1 MACKPDIRKNLN
13 SEIRIKVAP
22 LEGANLK
29 VANQMAND
37 INKQYG
43 YKVVSVF
50 EGDNDYTNKVVVN
63 IPNEMVDDYHEY
75 FTKLEEEEARSAQ
88 REDAERA
95 GEEYSDDYM
104 FQEGQVPSSVASAE
118 TIKKVKEVLDKAGI
132 GIKSLQDYVRG
143 NPDIESTGINALADI
158 TQRVIAIA
166 EGKEGV
172 ALTEEM
178 VHIATAI
185 IEQKNPK
192 MVTEMI
198 SKIGRFDIYSRTL
211 EEYKDNPN
219 YQLPDGKPD
228 IRKIKKEAVDKLI
241 AELIIHQSEGTTEFP
256 ELRDGANRSTVRTWW
271 QKILDWFKGMYRS
284 TDIEI
289 FEDVAEKIM
298 TEGFGTASDIE
309 GGVMFQLSDKQKS
322 FQRKL
327 IDTANTVQK
336 MEDEKPADPEL
347 MGAEESTN
355 WYKLVK
361 PDGSWE
367 RIKKRVTDRV
377 KAWYRQKF
385 PGKIFT
391 KEEKELNEFKRDLGV
406 KFHGY
411 MEEVHER
418 FFHTDPNSELY
429 GTRREKPLE
438 RPYIPNDVDEDVYL
452 RMEKYYIDLINKH
465 YSNEK
470 NPLVFSEVVIYDGIE
485 KEAGTIDLLIVDEDG
500 KTHLYDWK
508 FLSVNKY
515 ANDIPWFKQG
525 AFNIQLGRYKD
536 ILVKRYGMNDIGLN
550 RAVPIL
556 LDIDRHD
563 KDDPSSRYLKGI
575 KVGSV
580 DPNQI
585 EDLKLVPVSEET
597 ESTGIKNI
605 DDVIK
610 KMNAIHKQLS
620 KKTATTDEEREFK
633 IERLNTVRQALRYL
647 QSVNEIAPLIDVIS
661 VMRKEGEII
670 ISDWEAKF
678 KGKDRIGD
686 FTNDELSDFAEDIIE
701 YMSIANVFKDVDK
714 TIGELIYNPSMDKDA
729 TSPEMQEELE
739 QRKEILSKV
748 RDEAQKITNSYNEID
763 TISKEFADK
772 FIGERNLVSGLLR
785 PEAVVKNLFT
795 SFTGVSDLPTASTRV
810 LYKLVSDAKANATR
824 DAITKVDKLLDL
836 RKRLEKRGGNLRKLV
851 QRLYQKDE
859 KGKKVNRL
867 IYKYSKEF
875 YDQIKANAA
884 EDKRSVQWIKDNV
897 DVEVYWKEASEL
909 MNSRIEKLERTYDE
923 NIEMRDNLIL
933 QEKRKWDITRKD
945 FIGHDNYILKRHP
958 LEKWKSDEYKEI
970 EKDKDLLELYT
981 FIHGLN
987 DNAAEMGYIDNRVV
1001 NTFLPFVRKSFA
1013 ESISWDFGTSAIKNF
1028 GKNLKINPDDVGY
1041 GKVNELTHEYEYG
1054 IPKYY
1059 TQDFTKTEQGEN
1071 DYSDVSEDLF
1081 KNLLLYINHMENYK
1095 YLSGVEGQ
1103 LMLVK
1108 QIEKFK
1114 GHLATNRVSDI
1125 VSEGGRPKVLEG
1137 NEENEK
1143 NFELFLRGLLYGQ
1156 KYPLSDKD
1164 SPIPIPHVRTFMIK
1178 AINKMAGR
1186 EVIKPDEKVTNAS
1199 LIKSVDGIN
1208 RAMQMKT
1215 LGFEAISGAANY
1227 FGGNIQALAQAGN
1240 YFSQNDFLTN
1250 EGKLFGQKFKSKT
1263 EKDTFIKLIDTF
1275 MPLRD
1280 DPIYERAKKAGM
1292 GLVTQETLSDFI
1304 MMFMKYPEYLVEK
1317 SIFISLLDNTMV
1329 IDGKLVNIR
1338 EYVRNKYKGQ
1348 RYKQGG
1354 RFKQTE
1360 RRIRDEIKE
1369 LKRTKSINS
1378 TKKLENGKLV
1388 IPGFDMDNRDEIQ
1401 RLTRLTRRLS
1411 RNATG
1416 GLSDSDLN
1424 LMSMNIWTKSM
1435 MIFKS
1440 WIPKLVETRFGK
1452 FRKITDDFS
1461 IVINEDGTTE
1471 GEKYDIGRVRL
1482 FGLLLGMSVR
1492 DRALHITNIL
1502 KVNDKG
1508 VLALDKMY
1516 ENFALKYEQRTGQP
1530 FTMTRDDFN
1539 DLVRRNLSNQMKEL
1553 GLLMSMFG
1561 GMLALGLL
1569 GPDDDEGTKADRN
1582 FHRFTQKAVDKFVQE
1597 LSFFYN
1603 PVEFQQMLSGSTFPA
1618 IGLVSDATKFMNHT
1632 ILQITGY
1639 NLSNPDLTMEEV
1651 RERAQPI
1658 KHAMKLFPGTKAS
1671 LTWGAILSEE
1681 WADYFDIT
1689 IQKNVRR

>member
-29 VANQMAND
+29 VAKQKADD
-37 INKQYG
+37 INNQYG

-50 EGDNDYTNKVVVN
+50 EGVNDYTNKVVVN
-63 IPNEMVDDYHEY
+63 IPNEMINEYHEY
-75 FTKLEEEEARSAQ
+75 FTKLEEEEARVAQ
-88 REDAERA
+88 KEDAERA
-95 GEEYSDDYM
+95 GEEYSDDYL
-104 FQEGQVPSSVASAE
+104 FQTEETVSSVASPE
-118 TIKKVKEVLDKAGI
+118 TIKKVKEVLDKMGVRVQ
-132 GIKSLQDYVRG
+132 SLQDYLKG
-143 NPDIESTGINALADI
+143 NPNIDKTGVNAIADL
-158 TQRVIAIA
+158 TQRIIAVA
-166 EGKEGV
+166 EGRENV

-178 VHIATAI
+178 VHIATSI
-185 IEQKNPK
+185 IEQKSPK
-192 MVTEMI
+192 MITEMI
-198 SKIGRFDIYSRTL
+198 SKIGRFSIYSRTL
-211 EEYKDNPN
+211 EEYKNNPN
-219 YQLPDGKPD
+219 YQLPNGKPD
-228 IRKIKKEAVDKLI
+228 IRKIKREAVDKLI
-241 AELIIHQSEGTTEFP
+241 AELVIHQNEGTTEFP

-289 FEDVAEKIM
+289 FEDVAERIM
-298 TEGFGTASDIE
+298 TEGFGTASE
-309 GGVMFQLSDKQKS
+309 VGEGVMFQLSNKQKS

-336 MEDEKPADPEL
+336 VEDEKPADPEL
-347 MGAEESTN
+347 RGHEESNN
-355 WYKLVK
+355 WYKLIK

-377 KAWYRQKF
+377 KAWYKEKF
-385 PGKIFT
+385 PGKVFS
-391 KEEKELNEFKRDLGV
+391 KEEKELNEFKRKLGV
-406 KFHGY
+406 KYHKY
-411 MEEVHER
+411 MEEIHGR
-418 FFHTDPNSELY
+418 FFHTDKNSELY
-429 GTRREKPLE
+429 GTRRETPLE
-438 RPYIPNDVDEDVYL
+438 RSHIVDEVDEGVYL
-452 RMEKYYIDLINKH
+452 KMERYYIDLVNKH
-465 YSNEK
+465 FSGEK
-470 NPLVFSEVVIYDGIE
+470 NPLVFSEVVIYDGVE

-508 FLSVNKY
+508 FMSVKKY

-536 ILVKRYGMNDIGLN
+536 ILIKRYGMKDIGFN

-556 LDIDRHD
+556 LDIERHD

-580 DPNQI
+580 DPKQI
-585 EDLKLVPVSEET
+585 EDLKLVPFSEET

-605 DDVIK
+605 DKVIK

-620 KKTATTDEEREFK
+620 KKKVTSDEEGEFK
-633 IERLNTVRQALRYL
+633 RERLNVVREALRYL

-678 KGKDRIGD
+678 KGKERSGD
-686 FTNDELSDFAEDIIE
+686 FTNDELSDFAEDVIE
-701 YMSIANVFKDVDK
+701 YMAIANTFKDVDK
-714 TIGELIYNPSMDKDA
+714 TIGELIYNPSMDKEA
-729 TSPEMQEELE
+729 TSPEMQQELE
-739 QRKEILSKV
+739 KRKEVLSKV

-763 TISKEFADK
+763 EISKEFADK

-810 LYKLVSDAKANATR
+810 LYKLVNDAKSNATR
-824 DAITKVDKLLDL
+824 DAITKVDKLLGL
-836 RKRLEKRGGNLRKLV
+836 RKRLEKRGGSLRKLV
-851 QRLYQKDE
+851 QRIYQKDE
-859 KGKKVNRL
+859 KGRRVNRL
-867 IYKYSKEF
+867 VYKYSKDF
-875 YDQIKANAA
+875 YDEFSANAA
-884 EDKRSVQWIKDNV
+884 EDKRSVQWIRDNV
-897 DVEVYWKEASEL
+897 DVEAYWEEASKL
-909 MNSRIEKLERTYDE
+909 MNNRIKRLERTYDE
-923 NIEMRDNLIL
+923 NIEMRDRLIL

-945 FIGHDNYILKRHP
+945 FIGHDNYILRRHP

-970 EKDKDLLELYT
+970 EKDGDLLALYN
-981 FIHGLN
+981 FIHELN
-987 DNAAEMGYIDNRVV
+987 DNASEMGYIDNRVV

-1041 GKVNELTHEYEYG
+1041 GKVNELNQELEYG

-1059 TQDFTKTEQGEN
+1059 TQDFTKTESGEN

-1095 YLSGVEGQ
+1095 YMSDVEGQ

-1108 QIEKFK
+1108 QVEKFK
-1114 GHLATNRVSDI
+1114 GHIATNRVGNPVI
-1125 VSEGGRPKVLEG
+1125 EGGRPKVLE
-1137 NEENEK
+1137 ENKE
-1143 NFELFLRGLLYGQ
+1143 NRDIFELFLRGLLYGQ

-1164 SPIPIPHVRTFMIK
+1164 SPVPIPHVRTFMIRV
-1178 AINKMAGR
+1178 INKMAGR

-1199 LIKSVDGIN
+1199 LIKFMDSIN

-1240 YFSQNDFLTN
+1240 YFSQNDFLDN
-1250 EGKLFGQKFKSKT
+1250 ERKLFGQKFKSKT
-1263 EKDTFIKLIDTF
+1263 EKDIFVKLVDTF

-1304 MMFMKYPEYLVEK
+1304 MMFMKYPEYFVEK
-1317 SIFISLLDNTMV
+1317 SIFTSLLDNTMV

-1338 EYVRNKYKGQ
+1338 EYVRNKYKGR
-1348 RYKQGG
+1348 RYKPGG
-1354 RFKQTE
+1354 TFKRTE
-1360 RRIRDEIKE
+1360 RRVKDEIKE
-1369 LKRTKSINS
+1369 LKRTKSI
-1378 TKKLENGKLV
+1378 TATRRLENGELV
-1388 IPGFDMDNRDEIQ
+1388 IPGFDMNNREEIQ
-1401 RLTRLTRRLS
+1401 RLTRLTRKLS

-1424 LMSMNIWTKSM
+1424 MMSMNIWTKSM

-1492 DRALHITNIL
+1492 DRSTHIINML
-1502 KVNDKG
+1502 QANDKG
-1508 VLALDKMY
+1508 IVALDKMY
-1516 ENFALKYEQRTGQP
+1516 DDFALKYEQRTGQT

-1539 DLVRRNLSNQMKEL
+1539 DLVRRNLANQMKEL

-1561 GMLALGLL
+1561 SMLALGLL
-1569 GPDDDEGTKADRN
+1569 GPDEDEGTKADRN

-1603 PVEFQQMLSGSTFPA
+1603 PVEFQEMISGSAFPA
-1618 IGLVSDATKFMNHT
+1618 IGLVSDATRFMNHT
-1632 ILQITGY
+1632 ILQMTGY

-1671 LTWGAILSEE
+1671 LTWGAIMSEE

-1689 IQKNVRR
+1689 IQKYSGR